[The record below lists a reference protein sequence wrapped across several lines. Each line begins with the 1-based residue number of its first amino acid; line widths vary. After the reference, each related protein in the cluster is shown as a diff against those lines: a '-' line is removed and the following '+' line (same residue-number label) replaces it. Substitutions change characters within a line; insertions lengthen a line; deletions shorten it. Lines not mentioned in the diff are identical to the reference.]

1 MYPTLRQ
8 FAAFL
13 KVARLGSFARAAEAL
28 GMSQPALSQAISQ
41 MEGTLGARL
50 FHRTT
55 RSVRLTVEG
64 ALLVPHAEAILAGV
78 EDAVS
83 AVRRQ
88 SSAVRSRISIGTL
101 PSIAT
106 VFLADILRIFR
117 ARHPAAQVAVT
128 DGTSEVLYAGVE
140 SGEIDLAIASRLR
153 QRDSVRFRPLLRE
166 RFALVLP
173 RDHPLARQA
182 TVTWS
187 EALRHDFIAF
197 PLGSGGYEAIHDEL
211 ERAGL
216 TMNPVM
222 TLAQSATVLRMVE
235 AGVGVTALPVLGCP
249 RPEHEGL
256 TVRALTNPAVER
268 EVGILQSSSA
278 VPPASVRALEEIAIE
293 CVGQCRLPGIAVAAA
308 PRRHPA
314 RSPATS

>member
-1 MYPTLRQ
+1 MTPTLRQ

-28 GMSQPALSQAISQ
+28 GLSQPALSQAIAQ
-41 MEGTLGARL
+41 TEDILGARL

-55 RSVRLTVEG
+55 RSVRLTLEG
-64 ALLVPHAEAILAGV
+64 ALLVPHAEAILASV

-88 SSAVRSRISIGTL
+88 GSALRARISVGAL
-101 PSIAT
+101 PTFAT
-106 VFLADILRIFR
+106 EFLADMLRIFR

-128 DGTSEVLYAGVE
+128 DGTSEVLYGGVE
-140 SGEIDLAIASRLR
+140 SGQIDLAIASRLR
-153 QRDSVRFRPLLRE
+153 GRDAVRFRPLLRE

-197 PLGSGGYEAIHDEL
+197 PPGSGGYEAMHDGL

-216 TMNPVM
+216 TVDPIM
-222 TLAQSATVLRMVE
+222 TLAQSATGLKMVE
-235 AGVGVTALPVLGCP
+235 AGVGVTALPALGCP
-249 RPEHEGL
+249 RPDHPTL
-256 TVRALTNPAVER
+256 TVRTLASPEIDR
-268 EVGILQSSSA
+268 EVGLVQVATS
-278 VPPASVRALEEIAIE
+278 VPTAGVRTLVEIAMD
-293 CVGQCRLPGIAVAAA
+293 CVAACQVPGITLATA
-308 PRRHPA
+308 PLQRGR
-314 RSPATS
+314 